1 MATNGTNNVP
11 RVGVADNSTNSNT
24 PAASS
29 PSPPRS
35 AGQQQHRPTQPSTL
49 RQSYMPP
56 SSPEANRSHSSAP
69 DDEVE
74 TQDHADVDTEEAGR
88 QGAQDSPNAQTSLL
102 ANYGA
107 ATTETTNGTE
117 PYVFR
122 HRPRYTHGY
131 GSFASSY
138 APTED
143 GSFEQRPSLGGPFMS
158 PDDVSRDST
167 GILGSAP
174 ASISDGLLGGS
185 KKKGT
190 THWLAR
196 KAGIRSERMM
206 YIHYYIPIT
215 NWIRQYRWKFV
226 KGDFISALTMS
237 SFYIP
242 MALSYA
248 SNLSHMPPI
257 NGLYAFVFNPFIYAL
272 LGTCPQM
279 IVGPEAAGSLL
290 VGSVVAEA
298 IKAGKFAH
306 DDGMKAGQ
314 VGGMVTGMAGAI
326 ILAAGLFRLGFLDSV
341 LSRPFLRGFISSIG
355 LVIFIN
361 QLVPEMGLDKVAENS
376 AKAHG
381 SPLESLIFMSENR
394 DKINKLTCAVSF
406 GAVGIIMV
414 LRELK
419 RRLQPLPQLG
429 WVVYFPDRFIIV
441 VLSAIFTWYFK
452 WDKRGLDILG
462 DIRAPPGVKVFEP
475 HFIFDKSNF
484 EHVSDA
490 FETAFIVALLGFFE
504 SCVAAKSL
512 GAGTVNV
519 KTVKKTKDDGTVE
532 EVEEADGIRGMTV
545 SSNRELV
552 ALGIA
557 NLVGGMF
564 MAIPAFGGYGRSKVN
579 ASTGGKTPMSSIML
593 SLITVICTLFLLPY
607 FFYIPVC

>member
-1 MATNGTNNVP
+1 MLICV
-11 RVGVADNSTNSNT
+11 R
-24 PAASS
+24 
-29 PSPPRS
+29 
-35 AGQQQHRPTQPSTL
+35 
-49 RQSYMPP
+49 
-56 SSPEANRSHSSAP
+56 
-69 DDEVE
+69 
-74 TQDHADVDTEEAGR
+74 
-88 QGAQDSPNAQTSLL
+88 
-102 ANYGA
+102 
-107 ATTETTNGTE
+107 
-117 PYVFR
+117 
-122 HRPRYTHGY
+122 
-131 GSFASSY
+131 
-138 APTED
+138 
-143 GSFEQRPSLGGPFMS
+143 
-158 PDDVSRDST
+158 
-167 GILGSAP
+167 
-174 ASISDGLLGGS
+174 
-185 KKKGT
+185 
-190 THWLAR
+190 
-196 KAGIRSERMM
+196 
-206 YIHYYIPIT
+206 YIHYYVPIT
-215 NWIRQYRWKFV
+215 NWMRQYRWKFV

-257 NGLYAFVFNPFIYAL
+257 NGLYAFVFNPFIYAM

-279 IVGPEAAGSLL
+279 VVGPEAAGSLL

-298 IKAGKFAH
+298 IKAGKFAD

-326 ILAAGLFRLGFLDSV
+326 ILLAGLFRLGFLDSV

-361 QLVPEMGLDKVAENS
+361 QLVPEMGLDKVAEHS
-376 AKAHG
+376 TKAHG
-381 SPLESLIFMSENR
+381 SPLESLIFMSENG
-394 DKINKLTCAVSF
+394 DKISKITCAVSF
-406 GAVGIIMV
+406 GAVGIILV

-419 RRLQPLPQLG
+419 RRLQPLPKLG

-441 VLSAIFTWYFK
+441 VLSAVFTWYFG
-452 WDKRGLDILG
+452 WDKKGLDILG
-462 DIRAPPGVKVFEP
+462 DIRAPAGVKVFEP

-519 KTVKKTKDDGTVE
+519 ETVEKKQADGTVE

-557 NLVGGMF
+557 NLIGGTF